1 MKHSAVITISK
12 SNDIKNSEDIGLYFC
27 WNGRRDAVE
36 AALTYCEFKRYKGPS
51 YTSYGWAR
59 LYQVIGSSFCDSS
72 DNTSI
77 GLGMCC
83 DLDCDNGYNGVY
95 IIKGW
100 KIVGRQY
107 IVSAEQRSHKL
118 LDTLIY
124 IDSKQPATEQLGEEL
139 ITTLYKE
146 RCERRRR
153 HQRHRHN
160 RRSLAAHLHC
170 SDRK

>member
-1 MKHSAVITISK
+1 MKHSAVITTSK
-12 SNDIKNSEDIGLYFC
+12 SNDIKNSEDIGLYFR

-36 AALTYCEFKRYKGPS
+36 AVLTYCEFKRHRGPS
-51 YTSYGWAR
+51 YNSYGWTR

-77 GLGMCC
+77 KLDMCC
-83 DLDCDNGYNGVY
+83 NLDCDNGDNGVY
-95 IIKGW
+95 IIEGW

-107 IVSAEQRSHKL
+107 IVGTEQRSHKL

-153 HQRHRHN
+153 HRH
-160 RRSLAAHLHC
+160 
-170 SDRK
+170 

>member
-1 MKHSAVITISK
+1 MKHSAVITTSK
-12 SNDIKNSEDIGLYFC
+12 SNDIKNSEDIGLYFR

-36 AALTYCEFKRYKGPS
+36 AALTYCEFKRHRGPS
-51 YTSYGWAR
+51 YNSYGWAR

-77 GLGMCC
+77 RLNMCC
-83 DLDCDNGYNGVY
+83 NLDCDNGHNGVY
-95 IIKGW
+95 IIEGW

-107 IVSAEQRSHKL
+107 IVGTEQHSRSL

-124 IDSKQPATEQLGEEL
+124 IDSKQPTTEQLGEEL

-146 RCERRRR
+146 HCKRERRERR
-153 HQRHRHN
+153 E
-160 RRSLAAHLHC
+160 RSSHC
-170 SDRK
+170 